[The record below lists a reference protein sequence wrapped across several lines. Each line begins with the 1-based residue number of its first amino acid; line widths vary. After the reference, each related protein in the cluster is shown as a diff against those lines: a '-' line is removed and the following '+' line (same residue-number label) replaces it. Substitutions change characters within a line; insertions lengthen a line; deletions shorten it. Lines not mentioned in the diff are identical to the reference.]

1 LKKIIPNEVYV
12 VNQDQEDIHF
22 SNSTLMEEEDNIGK
36 EASIMSTLQNIDLV
50 TQNGT
55 TISGNELYFS
65 PLPCYYV

>member
-1 LKKIIPNEVYV
+1 
-12 VNQDQEDIHF
+12 
-22 SNSTLMEEEDNIGK
+22 MEEEDNIGK

-55 TISGNELYFS
+55 TISGDELYFS